1 MSNTENEHSLF
12 KEFPPVS
19 TEEWEEVIRKD
30 LRGADYKEK
39 LKWET
44 GEGVEAMPF
53 YRREDLL
60 KRPVRLVYNKDG
72 GGSWEIRES
81 IFRQSVEDANAAS
94 KQALEKGAR
103 ALNFTLKV
111 RSTAGMLG
119 GDLQGTAIQNQEA
132 FGKLLDGI
140 DITNTPIHFD
150 AGLASPVL
158 LAMLHNFTEESKADP
173 GSVSGSFLFDPYA
186 FVAVS
191 GQLPEEKQKIDEI
204 SAGMVQ
210 FSTAK
215 LPGIR
220 CLGVDARTY
229 HNCGATIVQELGYAL
244 ATGSEY
250 LARLTAMELKA
261 GDIASN
267 IHFNFSIGSNYF
279 LEIAKFRAARKLWE
293 KVLDAYGL
301 DPDSYPMYIHGK
313 SSEWNKTVYDPYNN
327 MLRTTTEGMSAAI
340 GGCDSITLDPFDKEL
355 RRPDEFSSRIARN
368 QQIILQD
375 EAYLDKVTDPAAGSY
390 YIEVLTDKIA
400 EAVWDCFRE
409 VEQQGGLM
417 QSIMDG
423 YIPTAVEESR
433 QKRDRSIAKRGRVFV
448 GTNQY
453 PNPDEKL
460 EERETSEQPTV
471 SLTESDIE
479 SEIDPDELMSSLKK
493 WLREG
498 STLGDLMPQFY
509 DLKKH
514 NIRPIRPYRGP
525 QDFEAI
531 RRATEQHEATPKVL
545 TLPLGNKKMRKARST
560 FTSNFFGCAGYDI
573 EDPIGFDTVDDA
585 ISAIEQEQPD
595 IVVLCSSDDE
605 YKELVPALCEKL
617 DEVKTKPILA
627 LAGYPQD
634 DIETY
639 KKAGVDDFI
648 HAKSNVLESLQSF
661 QQKLGIS

>member
-1 MSNTENEHSLF
+1 MSNSEKDHSLF
-12 KEFPPVS
+12 EEFPPVS

-44 GEGVEAMPF
+44 GEGIEALPF

-60 KRPVRLVYNKDG
+60 ERPGRLIYNTDG
-72 GGSWEIRES
+72 GRGWEIRES
-81 IFRQSVEDANAAS
+81 VFKQSVEEANTAA
-94 KQALEKGAR
+94 KQALERGAQ
-103 ALNFTLKV
+103 ALNFILKV

-119 GDLQGTAIQNQEA
+119 GDLQGTAIQKQED
-132 FGKLLDGI
+132 FGKLLEGI
-140 DITNTPIHFD
+140 DIENNPLHFD

-158 LAMLHNFTEESKADP
+158 IAMLHNYLEESGAGTDR
-173 GSVSGSFLFDPYA
+173 VSGTFLFDPYT
-186 FVAVS
+186 FTAVS
-191 GQLPEEKQKIDEI
+191 GQLPEAEQNIRKLAARTTKFCADE
-204 SAGMVQ
+204 
-210 FSTAK
+210 
-215 LPGIR
+215 LPGVK

-250 LARLTAMELKA
+250 LAGLTEAGLKA

-267 IHFNFSIGSNYF
+267 IHFSFSIGSNYF

-293 KVLDAYGL
+293 KVLKAYGL
-301 DPDSYPMYIHGK
+301 EPDNFPMYIHGE

-340 GGCDSITLDPFDKEL
+340 GGCDSVTLDPFDMEL
-355 RRPDEFSSRIARN
+355 RRPDDFSSRIARN
-368 QQIILQD
+368 QQIILKE

-400 EAVWDCFRE
+400 ESAWNCFQE

-417 QSIMDG
+417 QSITDG

-433 QKRDRSIAKRGRVFV
+433 QKRDRSIAQRKRVFV

-453 PNPDEKL
+453 PNHDEKL
-460 EERETSEQPTV
+460 EERETSDQPAV
-471 SLTESDIE
+471 SLIETDIE
-479 SEIDPDELMSSLKK
+479 AELDPDKLMTSLKQCLGK
-493 WLREG
+493 G
-498 STLGDLMPQFY
+498 GTLGDLMPKLY

-525 QDFEAI
+525 QAFEAI
-531 RRATEQHEATPKVL
+531 RRATEQHETTPKVL

-560 FTSNFFGCAGYDI
+560 FTSNFFGCAGYEI
-573 EDPIGFDTVDDA
+573 EDPIGFDSVDDA
-585 ISAIEQEQPD
+585 VGAVEEQEPD
-595 IVVLCSSDDE
+595 IVVLCSSDKE
-605 YKELVPALCEKL
+605 YKELVPALCKKLVEK
-617 DEVKTKPILA
+617 DSRPIVV
-627 LAGYPQD
+627 LAGYPEE

-639 KKAGVDDFI
+639 KKAGVEAFI
-648 HAKSNVLESLQSF
+648 HAKSNVLETLQNF
-661 QQKLGIS
+661 QQKLGIN